1 MVKCRGAFLF
11 LVIPALLFNTF
22 VFRCF
27 FLFCFSSITVFNR
40 FCLVF
45 TPPKW
50 QPQSVLSMLTT
61 PTLNWP
67 TVVVLSLPSPLACH
81 ACFFF
86 RALTLSET
94 GLKWFSGVRFFPF
107 SSHQLFRSRGRTREA
122 QIDRGVRTSLQQWQY
137 FFFLFLQSVARW
149 VFRDFFLV
157 SRCVASIQNR
167 VRDPIRHSALSE

>member
-11 LVIPALLFNTF
+11 LVTPALLFNTF

-27 FLFCFSSITVFNR
+27 FFILLFFDHCLQSLLLCLYTPKMATSICIINAHHPHPELADGCGAFPS
-40 FCLVF
+40 FPPCLPRV
-45 TPPKW
+45 
-50 QPQSVLSMLTT
+50 
-61 PTLNWP
+61 
-67 TVVVLSLPSPLACH
+67 
-81 ACFFF
+81 FFF

-122 QIDRGVRTSLQQWQY
+122 QIDRSVRTSLQQWQY
-137 FFFLFLQSVARW
+137 FFFVSSICSKMGFPGL
-149 VFRDFFLV
+149 FLV